1 MRGVEQRRTRDW
13 QVRPPEPMTGHAT
26 DRVLPGRPKSGEG
39 LQPMNKGGLEAI
51 FLARRAELLRFL
63 RARGAGDAA
72 EDLVQELWMKASAS
86 ASGPIQDPLAYLY
99 RAANNLMID
108 RIRSEISA
116 SQRAREWTDATTG
129 LSEASDAPSAERALL
144 AREALNEAQR
154 TIAELGERTDTI
166 FRRFR
171 IEGVG
176 QRRIAEDMGI
186 SINTVE
192 KHLQRAYRALVGLRR
207 RLDEAEMPASDEPSR
222 SQ

>member
-1 MRGVEQRRTRDW
+1 VPAVERRAVRGW
-13 QVRPPEPMTGHAT
+13 QQAQAGHMTGRASENIVHFPQDPERA
-26 DRVLPGRPKSGEG
+26 RVSS
-39 LQPMNKGGLEAI
+39 GGLEAV
-51 FLARRAELLRFL
+51 FLAHRTELLRFL

-72 EDLVQELWMKASAS
+72 EDLVQE
-86 ASGPIQDPLAYLY
+86 SGPVQDPLPYLY

-108 RIRSEISA
+108 RVRSE
-116 SQRAREWTDATTG
+116 QRGAQRDRDWADATTG
-129 LSEASDAPSAERALL
+129 LSEASDAPSADQALI
-144 AREALNEAQR
+144 AREQLRSAQL
-154 TIAELGERTDTI
+154 TIAELGERTDAI

-176 QRRIAEDMGI
+176 QRRIADEMGI

-207 RLDEAEMPASDEPSR
+207 RLDDAEAPPGDNEPR